1 MAKNPSK
8 KSRERTDSPTVEN
21 RRARFDYTISDTLET
36 GIVLAG
42 SEVKAV
48 RAGLISLAEGYVRA
62 TLAPLAL
69 LLHNVNIGE
78 YSPAA
83 HLGHK
88 PVRPRVLLAHKSEI
102 RKFAR
107 ATEGKGRTIVPL
119 KLYFKNGY
127 AKILIGIADPR
138 DKSDKR
144 RAIGE
149 REAKRD
155 MDRALS
161 RRAR

>member
-1 MAKNPSK
+1 MAKSPK
-8 KSRERTDSPTVEN
+8 KSRERNDAPSVEN
-21 RRARFDYTISDTLET
+21 RRARFDFTIGDTLEV

-48 RAGLISLAEGYVRA
+48 RAGQISLAEGYIRA
-62 TLAPLAL
+62 TLEPLAL
-69 LLHNVNIGE
+69 MLHQVNIGE

-88 PVRPRVLLAHKSEI
+88 PVRPRVLLAHKSEM

-107 ATEGKGRTIVPL
+107 ATEGKGKTIVPL
-119 KLYFKNGY
+119 SLYFKNGY
-127 AKILIGIADPR
+127 AKLLIGIAEP
-138 DKSDKR
+138 KAKHDKR

-155 MDRALS
+155 IDRAMS
-161 RRAR
+161 RRARS